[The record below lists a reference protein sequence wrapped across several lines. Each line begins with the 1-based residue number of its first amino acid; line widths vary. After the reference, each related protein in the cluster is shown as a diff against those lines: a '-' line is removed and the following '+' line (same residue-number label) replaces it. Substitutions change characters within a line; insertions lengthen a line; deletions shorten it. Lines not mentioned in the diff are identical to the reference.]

1 MTKTPPQSELELKI
15 TRSRIFVLST
25 WAICELTNAG
35 GKKSM
40 NPFRWPPWT
49 CTSTALASERSLR
62 TATKLLFRAFR
73 ENRQFSTA
81 SLSSWDKTLISL
93 GLKNTGLITVKS
105 QNSLRYPFSYF
116 RLEAGLHELIFV
128 LSRASKQN
136 DFEIGGHQ
144 SQKKISYSTVI
155 LKILLS

>member
-15 TRSRIFVLST
+15 TRSRIFGLST

-35 GKKSM
+35 GKKLM
-40 NPFRWPPWT
+40 KPFRWPPWT
-49 CTSTALASERSLR
+49 CTCTAFASERSLR
-62 TATKLLFRAFR
+62 TETKLLFRAFR
-73 ENRQFSTA
+73 ENRRFSTA

-93 GLKNTGLITVKS
+93 GLKHTGFITVKS
-105 QNSLRYPFSYF
+105 QNSVRYPFSCF
-116 RLEAGLHELIFV
+116 PLEDGLHELIFV

-136 DFEIGGHQ
+136 DFEMRA
-144 SQKKISYSTVI
+144 SKPKKISYSTVI